1 MAPTLL
7 KGKQSRDLS
16 LYDTNRHQP
25 KTSCIFYGQ
34 NSLKIHPAKV
44 WTTHTGC
51 FSRLPE
57 LVAKAL
63 HDLLPQ
69 LAVPRKVKGHVGVMC
84 NHCETKEWQQ
94 KITRHLNFT
103 QQKSQNTRWESWK
116 YQFRTNFSFRSFF
129 LYSCENLSWS
139 LILLCWCYRG
149 SQHWKWRR
157 KWATYRPA
165 KNGIPIMVYLL

>member
-25 KTSCIFYGQ
+25 KLCAFLMG
-34 NSLKIHPAKV
+34 KIHSKFTQPKFEPPTRFFFTAPLV
-44 WTTHTGC
+44 GRQGASRPFAATCRSWISQRSCRSHVVTT
-51 FSRLPE
+51 
-57 LVAKAL
+57 
-63 HDLLPQ
+63 
-69 LAVPRKVKGHVGVMC
+69 VK
-84 NHCETKEWQQ
+84 TKEWQQ
-94 KITRHLNFT
+94 KNTWHLNFT

-165 KNGIPIMVYLL
+165 KNGIPIMVYFL